1 MTVELAEVPSLR
13 AVVQPDGQ
21 RDKRVFEFVGGAGL
35 RQQSAT
41 EHSPLPDEGVV
52 QRVVG
57 VVQYGQKFLKSPSLC
72 HCHQRVQLC
81 AHH

>member
-1 MTVELAEVPSLR
+1 MIVQVAEVPSLR

-21 RDKRVFEFVGGAGL
+21 RDERVLESVGGAEL
-35 RQQSAT
+35 RPQSAT
-41 EHSPLPDEGVV
+41 ENTPLPDEGVA

-57 VVQYGQKFLKSPSLC
+57 VVQYGQQFVLGPSLC